1 MYPQNQLSVFILCAA
16 IGFLGG
22 IVYEP
27 FSFLRLLLR
36 CKDKRKGLGVAMDIC
51 FCMLFAVLSVTLTH
65 LLHFP
70 DFRLFWWIG
79 YAVGGIIYSK
89 SLHKIIAFFENVCYN
104 KVTKLVKKAKNKE
117 KTLKKRREK
126 QI

>member
-51 FCMLFAVLSVTLTH
+51 FCVVFAVLSVTLTH

-70 DFRLFWWIG
+70 DFRL
-79 YAVGGIIYSK
+79 
-89 SLHKIIAFFENVCYN
+89 CYN
-104 KVTKLVKKAKNKE
+104 KVTKLVKKAKNKD